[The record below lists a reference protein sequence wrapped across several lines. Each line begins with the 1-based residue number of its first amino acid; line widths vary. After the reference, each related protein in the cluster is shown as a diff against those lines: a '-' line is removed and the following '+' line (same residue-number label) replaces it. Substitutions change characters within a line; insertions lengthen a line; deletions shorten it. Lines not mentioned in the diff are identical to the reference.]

1 MSGTLQEKKKP
12 IATPNSLLKI
22 FSQSATLV
30 ILESSYEQIHDG
42 VYETATKLWR
52 AEFLPT
58 YSSKGSC

>member
-1 MSGTLQEKKKP
+1 MTNKLSGTLQENKKP

-42 VYETATKLWR
+42 VYETATKL
-52 AEFLPT
+52 
-58 YSSKGSC
+58 